1 MLIDCVS
8 KTSTFMGQPA
18 HSFLKKMHEIITA
31 EAVDTVFLCVYF
43 YAYEDV

>member
-8 KTSTFMGQPA
+8 NTSTFIGQPA

-31 EAVDTVFLCVYF
+31 EAVNTVFLCVF
-43 YAYEDV
+43 FKAYEDV